1 MPTSSTNIFWDKII
15 TPMKTYLISEF
26 GGGMKVYVG
35 EQYEQKGNLSMRLHC
50 RKSSLISEGN
60 GFQEKQYFVEMCY
73 YLIDANP
80 TERTWEKVY
89 KDIGRVEQVVFDNK
103 NQPQPSGFINGRIEE
118 IVVNSKTTYESNV
131 DDLIKVYLDFRCNY
145 VGNVN

>member
-1 MPTSSTNIFWDKII
+1 
-15 TPMKTYLISEF
+15 
-26 GGGMKVYVG
+26 
-35 EQYEQKGNLSMRLHC
+35 
-50 RKSSLISEGN
+50 
-60 GFQEKQYFVEMCY
+60 MCY